1 MYPHKKIWGY
11 NNLRIR
17 VDGAL
22 VVIYRGAWACKSEMA
37 KTAGKLWNTQSLKS
51 QTQETWFVALGAN
64 NNGLKERG
72 RNVATRLS
80 GYVATWLLK
89 WLLF

>member
-1 MYPHKKIWGY
+1 M
-11 NNLRIR
+11 
-17 VDGAL
+17 DGAL

-64 NNGLKERG
+64 NNGLRKEAETWLRG
-72 RNVATRLS
+72 YL
-80 GYVATWLLK
+80 ATWLHGY
-89 WLLF
+89 